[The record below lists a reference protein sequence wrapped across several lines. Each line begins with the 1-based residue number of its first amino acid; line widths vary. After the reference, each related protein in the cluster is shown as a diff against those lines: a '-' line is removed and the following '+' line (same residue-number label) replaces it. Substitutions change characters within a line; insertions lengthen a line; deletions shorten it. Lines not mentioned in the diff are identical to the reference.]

1 VGGAQLVEVE
11 AAHEAEDALG
21 TGRATATT
29 LPPPPPKKSK
39 NST

>member
-1 VGGAQLVEVE
+1 VGEAQLAEVE

-29 LPPPPPKKSK
+29 LPPPKKSK